1 MAKEMV
7 LGECGVTI
15 LGRSG
20 LRYRDGS
27 RTAFIDAEMLAGATD
42 LVVYVNTINAWEGTN
57 QAIGEEERDR
67 IVANIRRVLD
77 ENRVTV
83 EFQ

>member
-1 MAKEMV
+1 MPKEMV

-20 LRYRDGS
+20 LRYRESS
-27 RTAFIDAEMLAGATD
+27 RTAFIDAEMLTGAVD
-42 LVVYVNTINAWEGTN
+42 LVVYVKTIREWEGTN
-57 QAIGEEERDR
+57 QPVSDAERDQ
-67 IVANIRRVLD
+67 IVANIASVLRQ
-77 ENRVTV
+77 NRVTV

>member
-1 MAKEMV
+1 MKEMV
-7 LGECGVTI
+7 SGEYGVTI

-20 LRYRDGS
+20 LRYREGS
-27 RTAFIDAEMLAGATD
+27 KTAFIDAEMLAGAID
-42 LVVYVNTINAWEGTN
+42 LVVYTNTIKAWEGTSEP
-57 QAIGEEERDR
+57 IGDAERAQ
-67 IVANIRRVLD
+67 IIANVRRVLD